1 MVSNRLQA
9 ISAADVG
16 LDDGLVAVTVLLL
29 VGSKWLRN
37 REALAGGDL
46 AQVTVGYL
54 TGLQDV
60 HELLGTQ
67 IDLILARFPRGRLV
81 LTRGDELPVA
91 LDRRPLPTAKGG
103 KQPVSVEPPWR
114 LGQSGAGSDWLL
126 PSFTYARRA
135 LSASADRL
143 SAPTYCTRA

>member
-1 MVSNRLQA
+1 VVSNRLQA

-29 VGSKWLRN
+29 VGGEWLRN

-54 TGLQDV
+54 TGLQGV
-60 HELLGTQ
+60 HERFGAQ
-67 IDLILARFPRGRLV
+67 IDLILERFPGGRLV
-81 LTRGDELPVA
+81 LTRGNELLVA
-91 LDRRPLPTAKGG
+91 LDRRPLPTVKGG
-103 KQPVSVEPPWR
+103 KQSVGVEPARRP
-114 LGQSGAGSDWLL
+114 GKAGGGSDWLL
-126 PSFTYARRA
+126 PSFTYARRT